1 MRLGN
6 HFDGDPWA
14 DGVDQFGRVPV
25 GETEATVGAGARDV
39 LGLRSSVDAV
49 ALERESDPSGADWVI
64 GSRGQDQFIGDALFG
79 GHVDEDFGIE
89 SIIGVG
95 SDINDSKGLIGDLI
109 FIGCD
114 RAREAGDDF
123 ITGIKSEESGLGKH
137 DNDSR
142 HGGEFSSSV

>member
-14 DGVDQFGRVPV
+14 DSVDEFGRVPV
-25 GETEATVGAGARDV
+25 GETEATVGTGARDV

-49 ALERESDPSGADWVI
+49 ALEGESDPSGADGVV
-64 GSRGQDQFIGDALFG
+64 GPRGEDQFIGDALFD

-89 SIIGVG
+89 GIIGVG
-95 SDINDSKGLIGDLI
+95 GGIEDGESLVREFI

-114 RAREAGDDF
+114 RAGEASDDF
-123 ITGIKSEESGLGKH
+123 IAGIKSEESGLGKH
-137 DNDSR
+137 NNDSR

>member
-14 DGVDQFGRVPV
+14 DSVDEFGRVPV
-25 GETEATVGAGARDV
+25 GETEATVGTGARDV

-49 ALERESDPSGADWVI
+49 ALEGESDPSGADGVV
-64 GSRGQDQFIGDALFG
+64 GPRGEDQFIGDALFG
-79 GHVDEDFGIE
+79 GHFDEDFGIE
-89 SIIGVG
+89 GIIGVG
-95 SDINDSKGLIGDLI
+95 GDIDDGESLVRDFI

-123 ITGIKSEESGLGKH
+123 ITGIESEESGLGKH
-137 DNDSR
+137 NNDSR

>member
-14 DGVDQFGRVPV
+14 DGVDEFGRVPV

-49 ALERESDPSGADWVI
+49 ALEGESDPSGA
-64 GSRGQDQFIGDALFG
+64 DALFG

-123 ITGIKSEESGLGKH
+123 ITGIESEESGLGKH
-137 DNDSR
+137 NNDSR